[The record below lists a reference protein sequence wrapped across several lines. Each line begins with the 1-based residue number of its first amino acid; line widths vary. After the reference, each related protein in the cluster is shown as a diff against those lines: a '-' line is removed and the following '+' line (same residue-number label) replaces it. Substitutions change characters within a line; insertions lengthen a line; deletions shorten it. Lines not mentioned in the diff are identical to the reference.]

1 MEGGNRD
8 SGMPETKILKLVW
21 LLELARTPGH
31 NHEQVAEENSDELK

>member
-1 MEGGNRD
+1 MEGGNRE

-31 NHEQVAEENSDELK
+31 NHEQVTKNSDELK